1 MAYVVVGASAAGING
16 ARTLREYNKD
26 AEIILISKD
35 EHVYSRCILHHY
47 LDGRRTVE
55 DLDFTP
61 REFFDKYNIKWI
73 KGKEVT
79 KIKPEEHSVCKDR
92 IDRLDASIFC
102 IIEMNTLFTDIDKQL
117 ILLL

>member
-73 KGKEVT
+73 
-79 KIKPEEHSVCKDR
+79 IK
-92 IDRLDASIFC
+92 L
-102 IIEMNTLFTDIDKQL
+102 IEK
-117 ILLL
+117 

>member
-1 MAYVVVGASAAGING
+1 MCSKMSNGSFNIREGRRGLMAYVVVGASAAGING

-79 KIKPEEHSVCKDR
+79 KIKPEEHSVTSVSYTH
-92 IDRLDASIFC
+92 L
-102 IIEMNTLFTDIDKQL
+102 N
-117 ILLL
+117 IL